1 MIDGAAY
8 NLEDLKQIGYACYA
22 RALTPRGL
30 FRGHKGVVNVPV
42 MCGRVMVHPENLGG
56 YDNALAVVPKD
67 HIEATI
73 EQVRQVVS
81 QEQPMAAE
89 IR

>member
-1 MIDGAAY
+1 VEEQ
-8 NLEDLKQIGYACYA
+8 L
-22 RALTPRGL
+22 
-30 FRGHKGVVNVPV
+30 
-42 MCGRVMVHPENLGG
+42 VHPEDLGG
-56 YDNALAVVPKD
+56 HDNAIAVVPKD

-73 EQVRQVVS
+73 EQVRQVAS

>member
-1 MIDGAAY
+1 MGSSGNIKVGKRSSDVWKSNWSIPKTWG
-8 NLEDLKQIGYACYA
+8 
-22 RALTPRGL
+22 
-30 FRGHKGVVNVPV
+30 GH
-42 MCGRVMVHPENLGG
+42 
-56 YDNALAVVPKD
+56 DNAIAVVPKD

-73 EQVRQVVS
+73 EQVRQVAS